1 MCYIYKKGHPPPI
14 FPPVPPP
21 KKTNTHKITTHT
33 GIDGLD
39 DSGPPDYPEV
49 DDDPAT
55 RRGFDRLRTH
65 GFTIAEVAALRS
77 YFTPQVCVWGY
88 VCVLWVYVYIYGVC
102 VCVWLFIY
110 LVF

>member
-1 MCYIYKKGHPPPI
+1 MYTSECEGENRQPTTPLLPTHFPTPLPHPLFSPP
-14 FPPVPPP
+14 
-21 KKTNTHKITTHT
+21 T

-55 RRGFDRLRTH
+55 RRGLDRLRTH

-77 YFTPQVCVWGY
+77 YFTPRVGFYSMYMCI
-88 VCVLWVYVYIYGVC
+88 CIYMSELPTSAIQFFG
-102 VCVWLFIY
+102 
-110 LVF
+110 